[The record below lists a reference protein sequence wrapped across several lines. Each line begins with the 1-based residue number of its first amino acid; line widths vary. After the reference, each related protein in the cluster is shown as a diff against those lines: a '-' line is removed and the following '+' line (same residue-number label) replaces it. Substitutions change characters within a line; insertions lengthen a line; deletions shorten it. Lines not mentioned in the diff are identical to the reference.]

1 MICPKSKSDL
11 SLSLGSKTSLFILDH
26 SACQHI
32 LHPGT
37 EATGCACGHWY
48 QPGWASA
55 PQNPWSK
62 MRGARAALQCAI
74 ALPGSEGLSLAP
86 AVTVSQA
93 RPLPGPEQ
101 GLVTAQG
108 ALFA

>member
-1 MICPKSKSDL
+1 
-11 SLSLGSKTSLFILDH
+11 
-26 SACQHI
+26 
-32 LHPGT
+32 
-37 EATGCACGHWY
+37 
-48 QPGWASA
+48 
-55 PQNPWSK
+55 